1 MFDLMP
7 FDRSANSLFQYLD
20 NMERN
25 FFGSLDSVSQF
36 RTDVLDKGDHY
47 ELQAELPG
55 FDKEDIHVDL
65 DGDRMTISAQ
75 HKADKE
81 EKKDNF
87 VYRERRYGSFS
98 RSFDTTGIDTQ
109 AIQATYKDGILTLTL
124 PKKADVVP
132 PARQIAIQ

>member
-1 MFDLMP
+1 MFELMN
-7 FDRSANSLFQYLD
+7 FDRNHNSLFQYLD
-20 NMERN
+20 NMERS
-25 FFGSLDSVSQF
+25 FFGSPESVSQF

-81 EKKDNF
+81 EKKENF
-87 VYRERRYGSFS
+87 VYRERRFGSFS
-98 RSFDTTGIDTQ
+98 RSFDTTGINTD
-109 AIQATYKDGILTLTL
+109 AISAAYKDGILTLNL

-132 PARQIAIQ
+132 PARQIEIQ

>member
-124 PKKADVVP
+124 PKKTDVVP
-132 PARQIAIQ
+132 PARQISIQ

>member
-36 RTDVLDKGDHY
+36 RTDVLDRGDHY

-55 FDKEDIHVDL
+55 FDKDDIHVDL

-75 HKADKE
+75 HKAEKE
-81 EKKDNF
+81 EKKDSF

>member
-36 RTDVLDKGDHY
+36 RTDVLDRGDHY

-55 FDKEDIHVDL
+55 FDKDDIHVDL

-75 HKADKE
+75 HKAEKE
-81 EKKDNF
+81 EKKDSF

-124 PKKADVVP
+124 PKKTDVVP
-132 PARQIAIQ
+132 PARQISIQ